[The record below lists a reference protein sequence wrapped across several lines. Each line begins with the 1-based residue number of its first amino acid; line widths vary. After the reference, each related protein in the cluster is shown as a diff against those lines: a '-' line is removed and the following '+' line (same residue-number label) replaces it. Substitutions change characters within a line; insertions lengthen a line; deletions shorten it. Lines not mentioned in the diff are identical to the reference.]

1 MGLYGAIA
9 SLLLLS
15 AAALGLVKT
24 LHRSRRE
31 AQELA
36 DRKRNRLIKE
46 RLNEAPPSAP
56 AGRRREIAIRFPEHA
71 DR

>member
-1 MGLYGAIA
+1 MGLIA
-9 SLLLLS
+9 SLR
-15 AAALGLVKT
+15 
-24 LHRSRRE
+24 RSRRH

-46 RLNEAPPSAP
+46 RLNEAPSP
-56 AGRRREIAIRFPEHA
+56 ATHVRRREITVRFSEHA

>member
-1 MGLYGAIA
+1 MGLNGAIA
-9 SLLLLS
+9 SLVLLS
-15 AAALGLVKT
+15 AVAVGLVKT
-24 LHRSRRE
+24 VRGSRRE

-46 RLNEAPPSAP
+46 RLNENPPSAP
-56 AGRRREIAIRFPEHA
+56 AVRRREVTVRFPEHA